1 MNRTASTRLL
11 GSLMVIACLGGTA
24 LAQNNPLPPADSGN
38 PGSPG
43 PSSLNQAPDINL
55 GPDAPAPLTG
65 ELVPLPGP
73 PPEGQ
78 AAKIKLPDCAPPNCG
93 VPEIMAP

>member
-1 MNRTASTRLL
+1 MKPSASLRLAGPL
-11 GSLMVIACLGGTA
+11 LVIACLATPA
-24 LAQNNPLPPADSGN
+24 AAQVNPLPPADSGN
-38 PGSPG
+38 FSSPPG
-43 PSSLNQAPDINL
+43 SSLNQPPDVNL

-73 PPEGQ
+73 PPEGE
-78 AAKIKLPDCAPPNCG
+78 AAQIKLPDCAPPNCG

>member
-11 GSLMVIACLGGTA
+11 ACLAVIGALGSPA
-24 LAQNNPLPPADSGN
+24 LAQTNPLPPADSGN
-38 PGSPG
+38 LPDPAG
-43 PSSLNQAPDINL
+43 SSLAQPPDINL

-73 PPEGQ
+73 PPEGE
-78 AAKIKLPDCAPPNCG
+78 AAQIKLPDCAPPNCG